1 METWSLCLGKLEQL
15 CEKFFMIDLK
25 GKTALL
31 TASGQGIGKAT
42 AEAFVKAGAYV
53 IATDINEESLDNLK
67 KTVHETHKLDVTNQ
81 DAIRNL
87 MKLIEEP
94 NVLFNCAGIVHNGT
108 ILESTDDDWDLAFN
122 LNSKAMY
129 HMIKEVLPIMIKN
142 GGGSIVNIASVAS
155 STKGIINRFIYTA
168 SKAAVLGI
176 TKSVAADY
184 IAAGIR
190 CNAICPG
197 TIQSPSLEE
206 RLSNMG
212 DYELAKKQFV
222 ARQPMGRFGEA
233 EEVANLAV
241 YLASDASNFTTGQFH
256 IIDGGICM

>member
-1 METWSLCLGKLEQL
+1 MINLE
-15 CEKFFMIDLK
+15 

-81 DAIRNL
+81 NAIKDL
-87 MKLIEEP
+87 MKLIKEP

-168 SKAAVLGI
+168 AKAAVLGI

-184 IAAGIR
+184 IASGIR

-241 YLASDASNFTTGQFH
+241 YLASDASAFTTGQFH

>member
-1 METWSLCLGKLEQL
+1 
-15 CEKFFMIDLK
+15 MINLK

-42 AEAFVKAGAYV
+42 ALAFSNAGAYV
-53 IATDINEESLDNLK
+53 IATDINKDSLKELNGK
-67 KTVHETHKLDVTNQ
+67 VNETHVLDVTNY
-81 DAIRNL
+81 DAIKRL
-87 MKLIEEP
+87 VSSIKSPDI
-94 NVLFNCAGIVHNGT
+94 LFNCAGVVHNGT
-108 ILESTDDDWDLAFN
+108 ILESKDDEWDFAFN

-129 HMIKEVLPIMIKN
+129 HMIKEVIPLMIKN
-142 GGGSIVNIASVAS
+142 GAGSIINIASVSS
-155 STKGIINRFIYTA
+155 STKGIPNRFIYSA

-184 IAAGIR
+184 INDGIR

-197 TIQSPSLEE
+197 TIQSPSLEQ
-206 RLSNMG
+206 RLINMG
-212 DYELAKKQFV
+212 NYEEARKQFV

-241 YLASDASNFTTGQFH
+241 YLASDASAFTTGQFH

>member
-1 METWSLCLGKLEQL
+1 MINLE
-15 CEKFFMIDLK
+15 

-81 DAIRNL
+81 DAIRDL
-87 MKLIEEP
+87 MKLIKEP

-168 SKAAVLGI
+168 SKSAVLGI

-241 YLASDASNFTTGQFH
+241 YLASDASAFTTGQFH

>member
-1 METWSLCLGKLEQL
+1 MINLE
-15 CEKFFMIDLK
+15 

-42 AEAFVKAGAYV
+42 AKAFVEAGAYV
-53 IATDINEESLDNLK
+53 IATDINQESLSLLNDVVN
-67 KTVHETHKLDVTNQ
+67 ETHILDVTDYNE
-81 DAIRNL
+81 IK
-87 MKLIEEP
+87 KLISSIQAP
-94 NVLFNCAGIVHNGT
+94 NILFNCAGVVHNGT
-108 ILESTDDDWDLAFN
+108 ILESTDDDWDFAFN
-122 LNSKAMY
+122 LNSKSMY
-129 HMIKEVLPIMIKN
+129 HMIKEILPVMINK
-142 GGGSIVNIASVAS
+142 GGGSIINIASVSS
-155 STKGIINRFIYTA
+155 STKGIPNRFIYTA

-184 IAAGIR
+184 INQGIR

-197 TIQSPSLEE
+197 TIQSPSLEQ
-206 RLSNMG
+206 RLSDMG
-212 DYELAKKQFV
+212 DYESARKQFV

-241 YLASDASNFTTGQFH
+241 YLASDASAFTTGQFH

>member
-1 METWSLCLGKLEQL
+1 MINLE
-15 CEKFFMIDLK
+15 

-81 DAIRNL
+81 DAIRDL
-87 MKLIEEP
+87 MKLIKEP

-184 IAAGIR
+184 IAVGIR

-233 EEVANLAV
+233 QEVANLAV
-241 YLASDASNFTTGQFH
+241 YLASDASAFTTGQFH

>member
-1 METWSLCLGKLEQL
+1 
-15 CEKFFMIDLK
+15 MINLK

-42 AEAFVKAGAYV
+42 ALAFSNAGAYV
-53 IATDINEESLDNLK
+53 IATDINKDSLKELNGK
-67 KTVHETHKLDVTNQ
+67 VNETHVLDVTNY
-81 DAIRNL
+81 DAIKRL
-87 MKLIEEP
+87 VSSIKSPDI
-94 NVLFNCAGIVHNGT
+94 LFNCAGVVHNGT
-108 ILESTDDDWDLAFN
+108 ILESKDDEWDFAFN

-129 HMIKEVLPIMIKN
+129 HMIKEVIPLMIKN
-142 GGGSIVNIASVAS
+142 GAGSIINIASVSS
-155 STKGIINRFIYTA
+155 STKGIPNRFIYSA

-176 TKSVAADY
+176 TKSIAADY
-184 IAAGIR
+184 INDGIR

-197 TIQSPSLEE
+197 TIQSPSLEQ
-206 RLSNMG
+206 RLINMG
-212 DYELAKKQFV
+212 NYEEARKQFV

-241 YLASDASNFTTGQFH
+241 YLASDASAFTTGQFH

>member
-1 METWSLCLGKLEQL
+1 
-15 CEKFFMIDLK
+15 MINLK

-42 AEAFVKAGAYV
+42 ALAFSNAGAYV
-53 IATDINEESLDNLK
+53 IATDINKESLKELNGK
-67 KTVHETHKLDVTNQ
+67 VNETHVLDVTNY
-81 DAIRNL
+81 DAIKRL
-87 MKLIEEP
+87 VSSIKSPDI
-94 NVLFNCAGIVHNGT
+94 LFNCAGVVHNGT
-108 ILESTDDDWDLAFN
+108 ILESKDDEWDFAFN

-129 HMIKEVLPIMIKN
+129 HMIKEVLPLMIKN
-142 GGGSIVNIASVAS
+142 GAGSIINIASVSS
-155 STKGIINRFIYTA
+155 STKGIPNRFIYSA

-184 IAAGIR
+184 INDGIR

-197 TIQSPSLEE
+197 TIQSPSLEQ
-206 RLSNMG
+206 RLTNMG
-212 DYELAKKQFV
+212 NYEEARKQFV

-241 YLASDASNFTTGQFH
+241 YLASDASAFTTGQFH

>member
-1 METWSLCLGKLEQL
+1 MINLE
-15 CEKFFMIDLK
+15 

-53 IATDINEESLDNLK
+53 IATDINEESLDNLN

-81 DAIRNL
+81 DAIRDL
-87 MKLIEEP
+87 MKLIKEP

-241 YLASDASNFTTGQFH
+241 YLASDASAFTTGQFH
-256 IIDGGICM
+256 IIDGGICMY

>member
-1 METWSLCLGKLEQL
+1 MINLE
-15 CEKFFMIDLK
+15 

-81 DAIRNL
+81 DAIRDL
-87 MKLIEEP
+87 IKLIKEP
-94 NVLFNCAGIVHNGT
+94 NILFNCAGIVHNGT
-108 ILESTDDDWDLAFN
+108 ILDSTDDDWDLAFN
-122 LNSKAMY
+122 LNSKAMF

-184 IAAGIR
+184 ISAGIR

-241 YLASDASNFTTGQFH
+241 YLASDASAFTTGQFH

>member
-1 METWSLCLGKLEQL
+1 
-15 CEKFFMIDLK
+15 MIDLK

-42 AEAFVKAGAYV
+42 ARAFSKAGAYV
-53 IATDINEESLDNLK
+53 IATDINEASLTSLK
-67 KTVHETHKLDVTNQ
+67 EFVDEAHILDVTNKE
-81 DAIRNL
+81 AIK
-87 MKLIEEP
+87 KLVRSIKAP
-94 NVLFNCAGIVHNGT
+94 NILFNCAGVVHNGT
-108 ILESTDDDWDLAFN
+108 ILEANDDEWDFAFN
-122 LNSKAMY
+122 LNGKAMY
-129 HMIKEVLPIMIKN
+129 HMIKEVIPKMIKN

-155 STKGIINRFIYTA
+155 STKGIPNRFIYTA

-184 IAAGIR
+184 INHGIR

-197 TIQSPSLEE
+197 TIQSPSLEQ
-206 RLSNMG
+206 RLHDMG
-212 DYELAKKQFV
+212 DYENARKQFV

-233 EEVANLAV
+233 EEVANLAL
-241 YLASDASNFTTGQFH
+241 YLASDASAFTTGQFH

>member
-1 METWSLCLGKLEQL
+1 
-15 CEKFFMIDLK
+15 MINLK

-42 AEAFVKAGAYV
+42 ALAFSNAGAYV
-53 IATDINEESLDNLK
+53 IATDINRESLKELNGK
-67 KTVHETHKLDVTNQ
+67 VNETHVLDVTNY
-81 DAIRNL
+81 DAIKRL
-87 MKLIEEP
+87 VSSIKSPDI
-94 NVLFNCAGIVHNGT
+94 LFNCAGVVHNGT
-108 ILESTDDDWDLAFN
+108 ILESNDDEWDFAFN

-129 HMIKEVLPIMIKN
+129 HMIKEVIPLMIKN
-142 GGGSIVNIASVAS
+142 GAGSIINIASVSS
-155 STKGIINRFIYTA
+155 STKGIPNRFIYSA

-184 IAAGIR
+184 INDGIR

-197 TIQSPSLEE
+197 TIQSPSLEQ
-206 RLSNMG
+206 RLINMG
-212 DYELAKKQFV
+212 NYEEARKQFV

-241 YLASDASNFTTGQFH
+241 YLASDASAFTTGQFH

>member
-1 METWSLCLGKLEQL
+1 MC
-15 CEKFFMIDLK
+15 IRDR

-81 DAIRNL
+81 DAIRDL
-87 MKLIEEP
+87 MKLIKEP

-184 IAAGIR
+184 IASGIR

-241 YLASDASNFTTGQFH
+241 YLASDASAFTTGQFH

>member
-1 METWSLCLGKLEQL
+1 
-15 CEKFFMIDLK
+15 MINLK
-25 GKTALL
+25 DKTALL

-42 AEAFVKAGAYV
+42 AEAFAEAGAYV
-53 IATDINEESLDNLK
+53 IATDINHKSLSLLK
-67 KTVHETHKLDVTNQ
+67 DVVNETYILDVTDYNE
-81 DAIRNL
+81 IK
-87 MKLIEEP
+87 KLVSSIKAP
-94 NVLFNCAGIVHNGT
+94 DILFNCAGIVHNGT

-122 LNSKAMY
+122 LNSKSMY
-129 HMIKEVLPIMIKN
+129 HMIKEILPVMINK
-142 GGGSIVNIASVAS
+142 GGGSIINIASVSS
-155 STKGIINRFIYTA
+155 STKGIPNRFIYSA

-184 IAAGIR
+184 INHGIR

-197 TIQSPSLEE
+197 TIQSPSLEQ
-206 RLSNMG
+206 RLLNMG

-241 YLASDASNFTTGQFH
+241 YLASDASAFTTGQFH

>member
-1 METWSLCLGKLEQL
+1 MINLE
-15 CEKFFMIDLK
+15 

-42 AEAFVKAGAYV
+42 AEAFVRAGAYV

-81 DAIRNL
+81 DAIRDL
-87 MKLIEEP
+87 MKLIKEP

-184 IAAGIR
+184 IATGIR

-241 YLASDASNFTTGQFH
+241 YLASDASAFTTGQFH